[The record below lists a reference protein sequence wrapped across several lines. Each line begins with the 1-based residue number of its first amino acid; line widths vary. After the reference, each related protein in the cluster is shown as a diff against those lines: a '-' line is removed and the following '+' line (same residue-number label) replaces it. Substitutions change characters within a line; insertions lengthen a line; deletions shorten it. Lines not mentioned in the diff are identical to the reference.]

1 MSIITI
7 TVHVGDSR
15 GKLGEI
21 AILNACPSSYIDCK
35 WTTTNDTKDWS
46 EHILEL
52 LSVEF
57 LTALISIIFIDLV
70 LAGDNALLIGLV
82 AKNLPK
88 SEQKKIIFWGTFGA
102 IAIRV
107 VLTLVAVK
115 LLQIDGLLLA
125 GGILLLYISYKL
137 LLTEEAINVKPSK
150 KNFWGAIG
158 TILLA
163 DLLMGVDNIIAVAGA
178 AHGNILLVII
188 GLVISIP
195 IVVWGSAF
203 VTKLME
209 KFPLIIVLGSAV
221 LAWTASKMIV
231 KDTYVQ
237 QFFPNQEAVYLFEL
251 IVVGVVMLIG
261 MAVKFF
267 IKRREFATE

>member
-1 MSIITI
+1 M
-7 TVHVGDSR
+7 
-15 GKLGEI
+15 EI
-21 AILNACPSSYIDCK
+21 
-35 WTTTNDTKDWS
+35 
-46 EHILEL
+46 

-57 LTALISIIFIDLV
+57 LTALVSIILIDLV

-88 SEQKKIIFWGTFGA
+88 SQQKRVIFWGTFCA
-102 IAIRV
+102 IV
-107 VLTLVAVK
+107 VRILLTLVAVK
-115 LLQIDGLLLA
+115 LLEIDGLLLV

-137 LLTEEAINVKPSK
+137 LLTDENLDVKPSK

-178 AHGNILLVII
+178 AHGSIVLVII
-188 GLVISIP
+188 GLIVSIP

-209 KFPLIIVLGSAV
+209 KFPIIIVLGSA
-221 LAWTASKMIV
+221 LLTWTAAKMIV
-231 KDTYVQ
+231 KDTYVSH
-237 QFFPNQEAVYLFEL
+237 FFTTQEAIYTFEL
-251 IVVGVVMLIG
+251 IVVTIVMMIG
-261 MAVKFF
+261 LSVKYLL
-267 IKRREFATE
+267 KRKEVAPN

>member
-7 TVHVGDSR
+7 TVHIGDSR

-21 AILNACPSSYIDCK
+21 RILNACPSSYIDCK
-35 WTTTNDTKDWS
+35 WTTNDTEDWS

-115 LLQIDGLLLA
+115 LLQIDGLLLV

-137 LLTEEAINVKPSK
+137 LLTEEDINVKPSK

-231 KDTYVQ
+231 KDSYVQ

-251 IVVGVVMLIG
+251 IVVGVVMMIG